1 MPSPPSAS
9 SARSTRSTSGGVSA
23 WSTSPSRYL
32 TETPVA
38 GSRIAILGA
47 AFKPDSDDVRD
58 SPALDVA
65 EKLTA
70 RGADVVVTD
79 PEAIDNAQRR
89 SPHLTFASTVEEAVQ
104 NCDAV
109 LLLTEWRQYRE
120 LDPDKLADL
129 VRHRRIVDGRNALDP
144 VVWRSAQWT
153 YRALGRHS
161 A

>member
-1 MPSPPSAS
+1 MVDLAIEVLD
-9 SARSTRSTSGGVSA
+9 G
-23 WSTSPSRYL
+23 
-32 TETPVA
+32 TPVA

-70 RGADVVVTD
+70 RGAIVVVTD

-89 SPHLTFASTVEEAVQ
+89 SPHLSFASTVEEAVH

-109 LLLTEWRQYRE
+109 LLLTEWQQYRE

-144 VVWRSAQWT
+144 MVWTSAQWT